1 MTKHIYPLCGLLAL
15 ALAAPAVAQ
24 SVATPQDP
32 KLPRVA
38 FVKIDVNDLDA
49 AAKAYAAAL
58 QMQDIG
64 RIHSKEAGVDEA
76 TLKFGASA
84 DDAKSSNHTGIVLVA
99 RPGRKSLHGSPG
111 RTPSAVLTVPSVED
125 TVARGMQAGF
135 KVVQAPKNAGGFSV
149 AMIADA
155 SGNVTELI
163 HLQ

>member
-1 MTKHIYPLCGLLAL
+1 MGGRIGALSGLVVLGLAMP
-15 ALAAPAVAQ
+15 ALAQ
-24 SVATPQDP
+24 SVSTPQDP
-32 KLPRVA
+32 KLPRIA
-38 FVKIDVNDLDA
+38 FVKIDVNDVDV
-49 AAKAYAAAL
+49 AAKAYTAAL

-84 DDAKSSNHTGIVLVA
+84 DDAKGSNHTGIVLVA
-99 RPGRKSLHGSPG
+99 KPGRKSLHGSPG

-125 TVARGMQAGF
+125 TVARGTAAGF
-135 KVVQAPKNAGGFSV
+135 KIVQAPKNAGGFSV

-155 SGNVTELI
+155 SGNVIELI